1 MKPSLFLFSALTLL
15 VLLTANR
22 VQAQPNT
29 PPVTPDVTLCS
40 VMFEPVSF
48 QLASVVTD
56 AEGDALTFS
65 ITQLPD
71 AGDITF
77 NPDGSFY
84 YASQAI
90 GYTDY
95 FVYTACDAAGLCS
108 SAYVYINLAEMETLP
123 PIEPTLYNY
132 TTTAG
137 SAITICEGNIGWAWA
152 NNCITSLYTVCI
164 NHNQSLGQIT
174 YLNDNC
180 ITYQPLAASGTDTI
194 TMVGCGDAPPPI
206 VLTCNGWEQMD
217 MCSHTWFIV
226 SISPDSGFTET
237 HTIHCDST
245 LTIGQLGYPT
255 WVTPTITSPP
265 ANGSAGIVP
274 DGLWSA
280 LQYTPNIGF
289 TGADTVVVA
298 CAQATQLTCQ
308 TGTYIFTVDCTNN
321 LPPQPNGITP
331 SVSAFFNPATN
342 QIEITTTVAPLSSPM
357 HLWLYNLTG
366 TPVSS
371 LALPSGQITSTHNA
385 LHLPAGLYLLH
396 WQSANFRGIIKL
408 PVVHW

>member
-1 MKPSLFLFSALTLL
+1 
-15 VLLTANR
+15 
-22 VQAQPNT
+22 
-29 PPVTPDVTLCS
+29 
-40 VMFEPVSF
+40 MFEPVSF

-56 AEGDALTFS
+56 AEGGVLTFS

-71 AGDITF
+71 AGAITF

-84 YASQAI
+84 YTPQAI

-108 SAYVYINLAEMETLP
+108 SANVYINLAEMESLP
-123 PIEPTLYNY
+123 PIVPTIYNY

-137 SAITICEGNIGWAWA
+137 SAITICEGNVGWAWA
-152 NNCITSLYTVCI
+152 NNCITSLFTVCI

-206 VLTCNGWEQMD
+206 VLTCNGYEQMD

-226 SISPDSGFTET
+226 SVTPDTNGFTET

-265 ANGSAGIVP
+265 ANGSATIVP

-280 LQYTPNIGF
+280 LQYTPNPGF
-289 TGADTVVVA
+289 TGTDTVVVA

-308 TGTYIFTVDCTNN
+308 TGTYIFNVDCTNN
-321 LPPQPNGITP
+321 LPTTPNAAGRTITAYFN
-331 SVSAFFNPATN
+331 SASA
-342 QIEITTTVAPLSSPM
+342 QMEVKV
-357 HLWLYNLTG
+357 TG
-366 TPVSS
+366 TPFAMPTHIWIYNLGGSAVCHTV
-371 LALPSGQITSTHNA
+371 LPSGEMFVA
-385 LHLPAGLYLLH
+385 LSAPNLPAGLYLVRWHSESYSGTL
-396 WQSANFRGIIKL
+396 KM
-408 PVVHW
+408 PVTW